1 MKKNY
6 IHNNHSELNKLNKYF
21 IYKIFFRQEIKIKEL
36 LVMIIQDFKDN
47 YQDYQEEIN
56 GKQLQELF

>member
-21 IYKIFFRQEIKIKEL
+21 NFLSNRLEIKIKEL
-36 LVMIIQDFKDN
+36 LAMIIQDFKDN